1 METWRSELYHS
12 GKKGMKWGK
21 PKRPRTEPY
30 KLYGL
35 TGLTSLAGNTYNVN
49 PVGKGRLRNS
59 KAYSKSHSTH
69 YLDYVTRHISR
80 GSSTERNPVG
90 KTPYRNFNKGKKR
103 RTDRGREFVKQL
115 FG

>member
-12 GKKGMKWGK
+12 GKIGMKWGK
-21 PKRPRTEPY
+21 TKRPRTEPY
-30 KLYGL
+30 KLFGL
-35 TGLTSLAGNTYNVN
+35 TGSVYNVN

-103 RTDRGREFVKQL
+103 RTDRGGEFVEQL